1 MCLIALANG
10 ISEKYKLIIAA
21 NRDEFL
27 ARPAAPADWW
37 DGTDLLAG
45 KDLKA
50 NGTWLGITRSGR
62 FAAITNYRDLVNR
75 KDYTTSRGALISG
88 FLLGNETPAEYLE
101 KLRESADDY
110 DGYNIIFGYPDEL
123 HYYSNKEG
131 EGITL
136 GDGIYLLS
144 NHLLNTPWFKSVK
157 FRKGFEEALKSD
169 EDITNTLLDL
179 LLDEEKS
186 PAHLLPS
193 TGLPFDVEKEI
204 SSVFIRM
211 KDYGTRCSTVIT
223 VDKKSY
229 VSFTEVSYYPER
241 SKAKFYFELND

>member
-45 KDLKA
+45 KDLQA

-75 KDYTTSRGALISG
+75 KDYTTSRGSLISG
-88 FLLGNETPAEYLE
+88 FLLGKQTPVEYLE
-101 KLRESADDY
+101 YLRESADDY

-123 HYYSNKEG
+123 HYFSNKEG
-131 EGITL
+131 EGIIL
-136 GDGIYLLS
+136 ENGLYLLS
-144 NHLLNTPWFKSVK
+144 NHLLNTPWFKAVK
-157 FRKGFEEALKSD
+157 FRSGFEEALKSD

-223 VDKKSY
+223 VGHNNHTG
-229 VSFTEVSYYPER
+229 FTEVTHTPER
-241 SKAKFYFELND
+241 IEKNFQFDIMR